1 MSPAIP
7 KVAIPP
13 ERWTATVYSTPDGS
27 LAKSEVGKLGSMS
40 FNSGYWSN
48 AYMQCIGSGI
58 SHKECVAKIPDDI
71 KFPAPGPLGQESA
84 NKELTAAITCMQ
96 EHGEYAKCES
106 HFEGLKKLAGYEEP
120 VKKSTTEKA
129 SEFASKAGYKLLGVP
144 VLFVAMKYI
153 KIK

>member
-1 MSPAIP
+1 MH
-7 KVAIPP
+7 
-13 ERWTATVYSTPDGS
+13 RLGH
-27 LAKSEVGKLGSMS
+27 LAQGVRDEDPRRREV
-40 FNSGYWSN
+40 
-48 AYMQCIGSGI
+48 
-58 SHKECVAKIPDDI
+58 
-71 KFPAPGPLGQESA
+71 PGPGTLGQESA

-129 SEFASKAGYKLLGVP
+129 SEFAGKAGYKLLGVP